1 MNKTEFDK
9 LLNELA
15 DEPFKYGKNDCF
27 HFAARCVHAWH
38 GKDFRKLHP
47 YKSAKGAET
56 YLNEHGHIETLTI
69 GTLGYPLKNVLEARD
84 GDVVTAEVARNQIA
98 LGFVANGKAWFKTK
112 KRVVPFKIERCRFA
126 WRIK

>member
-1 MNKTEFDK
+1 MMDKTEFDQ
-9 LLNELA
+9 LLNKLA

-27 HFAARCVHAWH
+27 HFAARLVEAWH

-47 YKSAKGAET
+47 YETKAEAEA
-56 YLNEHGHIETLTI
+56 YMKQHGGIEALTI
-69 GTLGYPLKNVLEARD
+69 GTLGYNIRGFPID
-84 GDVVTAEVARNQIA
+84 GDVISAEVAKGQIA

-112 KRVVPFKIERCRFA
+112 KKVVAIPFNKCRKV